1 MLRHTRFSGFI
12 AAACLFVAAP
22 LLATDLKRVN
32 LETVNSASPFST
44 TKSGAE
50 TGDAERVLLQFWASW
65 CHSCG
70 SIMWDLDEL
79 VARKSNVRYMAVS
92 VDEERSAAQAY
103 LEKHP
108 LYDRHS
114 ERYFFDDGGRLAS
127 ALDVDT
133 VPNIFVLDGD
143 GNILEHRTGHLNS
156 SDLQALSVALNI
168 D

>member
-1 MLRHTRFSGFI
+1 MLSHARFSGFI
-12 AAACLFVAAP
+12 AAACLLVAAP
-22 LLATDLKRVN
+22 LLASDLQRVN
-32 LETVNSASPFST
+32 LATVNSASPMAT
-44 TKSGAE
+44 VEPVPDDRNT
-50 TGDAERVLLQFWASW
+50 DRVLLQFWASW

-79 VARKSNVRYMAVS
+79 VARKSDVRSMAVS

-108 LYDRHS
+108 LYSQHG

-127 ALDVDT
+127 ALDINT